1 MHTYIRQKNYDHSN
15 FNQKLFYILFS
26 TGKHI
31 YCITNLFD
39 YRFEDFCLCN
49 VYEYI
54 YVLL

>member
-26 TGKHI
+26 TGKHM